1 MLMLKLKS
9 SKGNVGEDLPATIF
23 TIILIMIFVFSVF
36 NSYSDFFSK
45 MDYVE
50 QERTAAVIA
59 EKILFDN
66 DGLLVDVADTV
77 NMADRFENVQIN
89 VTNLVTD
96 EVYSKGNV
104 VGDVSVSNVVMLI
117 LEDGKYY
124 PSEVGVYVG
133 K

>member
-1 MLMLKLKS
+1 MLTVKLKS

-23 TIILIMIFVFSVF
+23 TIILIMVFVFSVF
-36 NSYSDFFSK
+36 HSYSEFFTR

-59 EKILFDN
+59 EKIFFDN
-66 DGLLVDVADTV
+66 DGIVVVEDVLGVTDK
-77 NMADRFENVQIN
+77 FENIQIN
-89 VTNLVTD
+89 ITNLETGDKYGRGEVTG
-96 EVYSKGNV
+96 S
-104 VGDVSVSNVVMLI
+104 VSVSNVVMLI
-117 LEDGKYY
+117 IKNGRYY